1 MIDRNNIAKYQ
12 ISMNIVLKMLK
23 EGIVTLDEFVEIE
36 KAVANRY
43 EIKEGS
49 IFRVEMMLKNID
61 N

>member
-1 MIDRNNIAKYQ
+1 MIDRKNIAKYQ

-43 EIKEGS
+43 EIKEGL
-49 IFRVEMMLKNID
+49 IFRVKMMLKNID
-61 N
+61 D